1 MNASEAGGIFAGVI
15 FTVWLQSLDVKTNQ
29 ENLNKSMEA
38 NRQSLEIMALSA
50 LIQEADCALLPYERW
65 EKSDNAGDYKNAK
78 AKVRESLS
86 DHRVKLEKLLKDL
99 EST

>member
-1 MNASEAGGIFAGVI
+1 
-15 FTVWLQSLDVKTNQ
+15 
-29 ENLNKSMEA
+29 MEA

-50 LIQEADCALLPYERW
+50 LIQEADCALLRYERW

-86 DHRVKLEKLLKDL
+86 DHRAKLEKLLNDL